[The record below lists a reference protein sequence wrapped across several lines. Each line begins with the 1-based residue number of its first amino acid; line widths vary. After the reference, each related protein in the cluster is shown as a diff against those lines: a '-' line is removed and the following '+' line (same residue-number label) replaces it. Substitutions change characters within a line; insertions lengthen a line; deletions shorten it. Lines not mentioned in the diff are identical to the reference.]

1 MRALL
6 RRVVV
11 ASSPTAS
18 ASSAARHAAVPLRRP
33 AAPVGLARVDPARP
47 RLGKR
52 GMTTIAALGTS
63 APLTGDAATAYD
75 ALTVRLRKLADLD
88 AVEATLQ
95 WDELVM
101 MPDGAAEARG
111 RQKAALAELKHG
123 EATSAAMG
131 DAIAA
136 AETSGAGEGC
146 AWRAANIRD
155 ARRDYD
161 DAVRVPASLK
171 AREAELGAK
180 GYAAWHKAR
189 EANDFASFAP
199 VLEELVALRKAFAD
213 ACADE
218 GVQTYDYLLDQ
229 FERGMT
235 SERLTEIFGEL
246 RRELAPVIKTVL
258 EAPPLEQHPIFADGA
273 DAVPGAFPEAAQER
287 FCRAV
292 ALKMGFK
299 FDTGRFDTSVHPFTG
314 GSGPFDVRITT
325 RYDETNFMDAAM
337 GVIHEV
343 GHALYEQGL
352 NEDQDGL
359 PVARALSMGIHES
372 QSLFWERYVGQSR
385 GFWEA
390 VLPIFHENFPAAS
403 AAGVTADDLYRFVNK
418 AKAGHIR
425 VDADELTYSMHVVLR
440 FELEQAL
447 FDGTLAVD
455 DLPRAWNAK
464 MTELLGTTPETDANG
479 VLQDV
484 HWSDGSFGY
493 FPSYT
498 LGAMYAAQF
507 HQAAREE
514 LGENVFDDAIK
525 SGDFSLARNWLREK
539 VHAVGS
545 VFPSADELCVAVTGS
560 RLDPSVYVA
569 FLEKKYK
576 TLYGLE

>member
-1 MRALL
+1 M
-6 RRVVV
+6 
-11 ASSPTAS
+11 S
-18 ASSAARHAAVPLRRP
+18 
-33 AAPVGLARVDPARP
+33 
-47 RLGKR
+47 
-52 GMTTIAALGTS
+52 TIAALGTS
-63 APLTGDAATAYD
+63 APLTGDAHDAYD
-75 ALTVRLRKLADLD
+75 ALTTRLKKLADLD

-131 DAIAA
+131 AAIAA

-199 VLEELVALRKAFAD
+199 VLKELVALRKEFAA

-218 GVQTYDYLLDQ
+218 GVKPYDYLLDQ

-235 SERLTEIFGEL
+235 SERLDEIFGEL
-246 RRELAPVIKTVL
+246 RRSLAPVIKTVL
-258 EAPPLEQHPIFADGA
+258 DAPPLEQHPIFTG
-273 DAVPGAFPEAAQER
+273 AVPDAFPEAAQER

-292 ALKMGFK
+292 AAKMGFR

-325 RYDETNFMDAAM
+325 RYDEDNFMDAAM

-359 PVARALSMGIHES
+359 PASRALSMGIHES
-372 QSLFWERYVGQSR
+372 QSLFWERYVGQSF

-390 VLPIFHENFPAAS
+390 NLPLFHECFPAAKS
-403 AAGVTADDLYRFVNK
+403 AGVAAEDVFRFVNK
-418 AKAGHIR
+418 AGAGFIR

-440 FELEQAL
+440 FELERAL
-447 FDGTLAVD
+447 FDGSLDVD
-455 DLPRAWNAK
+455 HLPDAWNAK
-464 MTELLGTTPETDANG
+464 MTELLGVTPDTDARG

-514 LGENVFDDAIK
+514 LGEAAFDDAVR

-539 VHAVGS
+539 VHVVGS
-545 VFPSADELCVAVTGS
+545 VFPSADELCAAVTGS
-560 RLDPSVYVA
+560 RLDPSVYVS

>member
-6 RRVVV
+6 RRL
-11 ASSPTAS
+11 ASSPAPS
-18 ASSAARHAAVPLRRP
+18 ATFAVRHAAVPLRRP
-33 AAPVGLARVDPARP
+33 FAPVGLARVSPARL
-47 RLGKR
+47 RLRKH
-52 GMTTIAALGTS
+52 GMSTIAALGTS
-63 APLTGDAATAYD
+63 APLTGDAHDAYD
-75 ALTVRLRKLADLD
+75 ALTTRLKKLADLD

-131 DAIAA
+131 AAIAA

-199 VLEELVALRKAFAD
+199 VLKELVALRKEFAA

-218 GVQTYDYLLDQ
+218 GVKPYDYLLDQ

-235 SERLTEIFGEL
+235 SERLDEIFGEL
-246 RRELAPVIKTVL
+246 RRSLAPVIKTVL
-258 EAPPLEQHPIFADGA
+258 DAPPLEQHPIFTG
-273 DAVPGAFPEAAQER
+273 AVPDAFPEAAQER

-292 ALKMGFK
+292 AAKMGFR

-325 RYDETNFMDAAM
+325 RYDEDNFMDAAM

-359 PVARALSMGIHES
+359 PVSRALSMGIHES
-372 QSLFWERYVGQSR
+372 QSLFWERYVGQSL

-390 VLPIFHENFPAAS
+390 NLPLFHECFPAAKS
-403 AAGVTADDLYRFVNK
+403 AGVAAEDVFRFVNK
-418 AKAGHIR
+418 AGAGFIR

-440 FELEQAL
+440 FELERAL
-447 FDGTLAVD
+447 FDGSLDVD
-455 DLPRAWNAK
+455 HLPDAWNAK
-464 MTELLGTTPETDANG
+464 MTELLGVTPDTDARG

-514 LGENVFDDAIK
+514 LGEAAFDDAVRR
-525 SGDFSLARNWLREK
+525 GDFSLARNWLREK
-539 VHAVGS
+539 IHAVGS
-545 VFPSADELCVAVTGS
+545 VFPSADELCAAVTGS
-560 RLDPSVYVA
+560 RLDPSVYVS

>member
-6 RRVVV
+6 RRL
-11 ASSPTAS
+11 ASSPAPS
-18 ASSAARHAAVPLRRP
+18 ATFAVRHAAVPLRRP
-33 AAPVGLARVDPARP
+33 FAPVGLARVSPARL
-47 RLGKR
+47 RLRKH
-52 GMTTIAALGTS
+52 GMSTIAALGTS
-63 APLTGDAATAYD
+63 APLTGDAHDAYD
-75 ALTVRLRKLADLD
+75 ALTTRLKKLADLD

-131 DAIAA
+131 AAIAA

-199 VLEELVALRKAFAD
+199 VLKELVALRKEFAA

-218 GVQTYDYLLDQ
+218 GVKPYDYLLDQ

-235 SERLTEIFGEL
+235 SERLDEIFGEL
-246 RRELAPVIKTVL
+246 RRSLAPVIKTVL
-258 EAPPLEQHPIFADGA
+258 DAPPLEQHPIFTG
-273 DAVPGAFPEAAQER
+273 AVPDAFPEAAQER

-292 ALKMGFK
+292 AAKMGFR
-299 FDTGRFDTSVHPFTG
+299 FDTGRFDTSVPPFTG

-325 RYDETNFMDAAM
+325 RYDEDNFMDAAM

-359 PVARALSMGIHES
+359 PVSRALSMGIHES
-372 QSLFWERYVGQSR
+372 QSLFWERYVGQSL

-390 VLPIFHENFPAAS
+390 NLPLFHECFPAAKS
-403 AAGVTADDLYRFVNK
+403 AGVAAEDVFRFVNK
-418 AKAGHIR
+418 AGAGFIR

-440 FELEQAL
+440 FELERAL
-447 FDGTLAVD
+447 FDGSLDVD
-455 DLPRAWNAK
+455 HLPDAWNAK
-464 MTELLGTTPETDANG
+464 MTELLGVTPDTDARG

-514 LGENVFDDAIK
+514 LGEAAFDDAVR

-539 VHAVGS
+539 VHVVGS
-545 VFPSADELCVAVTGS
+545 VFPSADELCAAVTGS
-560 RLDPSVYVA
+560 RLDPSVYVS

>member
-1 MRALL
+1 M
-6 RRVVV
+6 
-11 ASSPTAS
+11 S
-18 ASSAARHAAVPLRRP
+18 
-33 AAPVGLARVDPARP
+33 
-47 RLGKR
+47 
-52 GMTTIAALGTS
+52 TIAARGTS
-63 APLTGDAATAYD
+63 APLAGDARDAYD
-75 ALTVRLRKLADLD
+75 NLTTRLRKLADLD

-123 EATSAAMG
+123 EATSVAMG
-131 DAIAA
+131 AAIAA

-155 ARRDYD
+155 ARRDYE

-189 EANDFASFAP
+189 EANDFESFAP
-199 VLEELVALRKAFAD
+199 VLKELVALRKEYAA

-218 GVQTYDYLLDQ
+218 GVKTYDYLLDQ

-235 SERLTEIFGEL
+235 SARLGEIFGEL
-246 RRELAPVIKTVL
+246 RRSLAPVIKTVL
-258 EAPPLEQHPIFADGA
+258 DAPPLEQHPIFTG
-273 DAVPGAFPEAAQER
+273 AVPDAFPEAAQER

-292 ALKMGFK
+292 AAKMGFR

-325 RYDETNFMDAAM
+325 RYDEGNFMDAAM

-372 QSLFWERYVGQSR
+372 QSLFWERYVGQSLE
-385 GFWEA
+385 FWEA
-390 VLPIFHENFPAAS
+390 NLPLFHENFPAAKD
-403 AAGVTADDLYRFVNK
+403 AGVTAEDVFRFVNK
-418 AKAGHIR
+418 ASAGFIR

-447 FDGTLAVD
+447 FDGSLDVD
-455 DLPRAWNAK
+455 ELPNAWNAK
-464 MTELLGTTPETDANG
+464 MTELLGVTPDTDAHG

-514 LGENVFDDAIK
+514 LGEAAFDDAVR

-539 VHAVGS
+539 VHVVGS
-545 VFPSADELCVAVTGS
+545 VFPSADELCAAVTGS
-560 RLDPSVYVA
+560 RLDPSVYVS

>member
-1 MRALL
+1 ML

-131 DAIAA
+131 AAIAA

-199 VLEELVALRKAFAD
+199 VLKELVALRKEFAA

-218 GVQTYDYLLDQ
+218 GVKPYDYLLDQ

-235 SERLTEIFGEL
+235 SERLDEIFGEL
-246 RRELAPVIKTVL
+246 RRSLAPVIKTVL
-258 EAPPLEQHPIFADGA
+258 DAPPLEQHPIFTG
-273 DAVPGAFPEAAQER
+273 AVPDAFPEAAQER

-292 ALKMGFK
+292 AAKMGFR

-325 RYDETNFMDAAM
+325 RYDEDNFMDAAM

-359 PVARALSMGIHES
+359 PVSRALSMGIHES
-372 QSLFWERYVGQSR
+372 QSLFWERYVGQSL

-390 VLPIFHENFPAAS
+390 NLPLFHECFPAAKS
-403 AAGVTADDLYRFVNK
+403 AGVAAEDVFRFVNK
-418 AKAGHIR
+418 AGAGFIR

-440 FELEQAL
+440 FELERAL
-447 FDGTLAVD
+447 FDGSLDVD
-455 DLPRAWNAK
+455 HLPDAWNAK
-464 MTELLGTTPETDANG
+464 MTELLGVTPDTDARG

-514 LGENVFDDAIK
+514 LGEAAFDDAVR

-539 VHAVGS
+539 VHVVGS
-545 VFPSADELCVAVTGS
+545 VFPSADELCAAVTGS
-560 RLDPSVYVA
+560 RLDPSVYVS

>member
-1 MRALL
+1 M
-6 RRVVV
+6 
-11 ASSPTAS
+11 S
-18 ASSAARHAAVPLRRP
+18 
-33 AAPVGLARVDPARP
+33 
-47 RLGKR
+47 
-52 GMTTIAALGTS
+52 TIAALGTS

-75 ALTVRLRKLADLD
+75 ALTTRLRKLADLD

-123 EATSAAMG
+123 EATSAEMG
-131 DAIAA
+131 AAIAF

-171 AREAELGAK
+171 AREAELGAR

-189 EANDFASFAP
+189 EANEFESFAP
-199 VLEELVALRKAFAD
+199 VLKELVALRKEFAA

-218 GVQTYDYLLDQ
+218 GVKTYDYLLDQ

-235 SERLTEIFGEL
+235 TQRLSEIFGEL
-246 RRELAPVIKTVL
+246 RRSLAPVIKNVL
-258 EAPPLEQHPIFADGA
+258 EAPPIEQHPIFA
-273 DAVPGAFPEAAQER
+273 PGAFPDAFPESAQER

-292 ALKMGFK
+292 ATRMGFC

-325 RYDETNFMDAAM
+325 RYDESNFMDAAM

-352 NEDQDGL
+352 NKDQDGL

-372 QSLFWERYVGQSR
+372 QSLFWERYVGQSLE
-385 GFWEA
+385 FWEA
-390 VLPIFHENFPAAS
+390 NLPAFHENFPVAAEQ
-403 AAGVTADDLYRFVNK
+403 GVTALDVYRFVNK
-418 AKAGHIR
+418 ATAGFIR

-440 FELEQAL
+440 FELERAL
-447 FDGTLAVD
+447 FENELDVD
-455 DLPRAWNAK
+455 DLPRAWNEK
-464 MTELLGTTPETDANG
+464 MTELLGVTPETDAKG

-507 HQAAREE
+507 FRTAREE
-514 LGENVFDDAIK
+514 LGESKFDDAIK
-525 SGDFSLARNWLREK
+525 SGDFSLAREWLRDK
-539 VHAVGS
+539 IHAVGS
-545 VFPSADELCVAVTGS
+545 VYPSADELCLAVTGS

>member
-6 RRVVV
+6 RRL
-11 ASSPTAS
+11 ASSPAPS
-18 ASSAARHAAVPLRRP
+18 ATFAVRHAAVPLRRP
-33 AAPVGLARVDPARP
+33 FAPVGLARVSPARL
-47 RLGKR
+47 RLRKH
-52 GMTTIAALGTS
+52 GMSTIAALGTS
-63 APLTGDAATAYD
+63 APLTGDAHDAYD
-75 ALTVRLRKLADLD
+75 ALTTRLKKLADLD

-131 DAIAA
+131 AAIAA

-199 VLEELVALRKAFAD
+199 VLKELVALREEFAA

-218 GVQTYDYLLDQ
+218 GVKPYDYLLDQ

-235 SERLTEIFGEL
+235 SERLDEIFGEL
-246 RRELAPVIKTVL
+246 RRSLAPVIKTVL
-258 EAPPLEQHPIFADGA
+258 DAPPLEQHPIFTG
-273 DAVPGAFPEAAQER
+273 AVPDAFPEAAQER

-292 ALKMGFK
+292 AAKMGFR

-325 RYDETNFMDAAM
+325 RYDEDNFMDAAM

-359 PVARALSMGIHES
+359 PVSRALSMGIHES
-372 QSLFWERYVGQSR
+372 QSLFWERYVGQSF

-390 VLPIFHENFPAAS
+390 NLPLFHECFPAAKS
-403 AAGVTADDLYRFVNK
+403 AGVAAEDVFRFVNK
-418 AKAGHIR
+418 AGAGFIR

-440 FELEQAL
+440 FELERAL
-447 FDGTLAVD
+447 FDGSLDVD
-455 DLPRAWNAK
+455 HLPDAWNAK
-464 MTELLGTTPETDANG
+464 MTELLGVTPDTDARG

-514 LGENVFDDAIK
+514 LGEAAFDDAVR

-539 VHAVGS
+539 VHVVGS
-545 VFPSADELCVAVTGS
+545 VFPSADELCAAVTGS
-560 RLDPSVYVA
+560 RLDPSVYVS